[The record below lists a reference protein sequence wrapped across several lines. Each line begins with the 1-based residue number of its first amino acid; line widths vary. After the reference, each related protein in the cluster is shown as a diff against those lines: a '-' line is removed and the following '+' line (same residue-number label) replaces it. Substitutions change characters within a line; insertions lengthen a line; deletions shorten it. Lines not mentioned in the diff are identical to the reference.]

1 MSDPQRIVVAGG
13 GLAAA
18 HAVEELRKRGFP
30 GAVTVIGAEPHLPY
44 ERPPFS
50 KGVLLGDA
58 EPESAFVH
66 PQEWYAEHDVE
77 LLLGTT
83 ATGIDLAARTVTAGR
98 RALGYDRLLI
108 ATGAVPRRLPMA
120 DASGAPVLYL
130 RTMDDSLALRA
141 RLAEGV
147 HVLIVG
153 AGWIGLEVAAAARRA
168 GARVTV
174 VEPAEVPLAR
184 ALGERMGR
192 LFAEL
197 HREHDVDL
205 RLGTQATAIEHV
217 EERTDVTLSDGERL
231 HPDLLVV
238 GVGVRPDTA
247 LAEAAGLAT
256 HDGILVDA
264 ALRTSDPHVWAA
276 GDVANHDHPT
286 LGRLRVEHWDTAI
299 QQGRHAA
306 GAMLGDAAPYAAQP
320 YFFTDQ
326 YDWGMEYVGRG
337 RPDDD
342 LVTRGDPRRGG
353 LTAFWVRDGI
363 VVAGMQINDWDASD
377 AVRALVGKR
386 VPGNLDDESVALN
399 DLAGL
404 GER

>member
-1 MSDPQRIVVAGG
+1 
-13 GLAAA
+13 
-18 HAVEELRKRGFP
+18 
-30 GAVTVIGAEPHLPY
+30 
-44 ERPPFS
+44 
-50 KGVLLGDA
+50 
-58 EPESAFVH
+58 
-66 PQEWYAEHDVE
+66 
-77 LLLGTT
+77 
-83 ATGIDLAARTVTAGR
+83 
-98 RALGYDRLLI
+98 
-108 ATGAVPRRLPMA
+108 
-120 DASGAPVLYL
+120 
-130 RTMDDSLALRA
+130 RA

-399 DLAGL
+399 ALAGL